1 MGLERHVGE
10 KLRGALNTGLRNVDF
25 VLMVPLI
32 QQPTA
37 TEAPGNFFSF
47 LIQTNGH
54 TSGDSDPGI
63 CIS

>member
-37 TEAPGNFFSF
+37 TGAPGNIFFF
-47 LIQTNGH
+47 LNT
-54 TSGDSDPGI
+54 D
-63 CIS
+63 